1 MAESFLL
8 VVPPG
13 WTQLDWAY
21 ITGNT
26 ELSVANVPNWINAN
40 MLDYIE
46 LPLKDA
52 GLLPAES
59 AVVEARLFDDTF
71 FMVRLG

>member
-1 MAESFLL
+1 
-8 VVPPG
+8 
-13 WTQLDWAY
+13 
-21 ITGNT
+21 
-26 ELSVANVPNWINAN
+26 